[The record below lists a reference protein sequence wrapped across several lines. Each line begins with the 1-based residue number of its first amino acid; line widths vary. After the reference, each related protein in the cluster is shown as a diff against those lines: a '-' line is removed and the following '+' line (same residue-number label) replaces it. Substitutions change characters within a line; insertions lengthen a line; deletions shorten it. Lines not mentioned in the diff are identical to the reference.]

1 MIKLVAIF
9 IFIVREIIKSAK
21 DVGVDIEIDKRKE
34 QIQVIVNP
42 LTYSI
47 AGPLT
52 NDKSTFRPVISMKQ
66 KQNNKI
72 MLLK

>member
-9 IFIVREIIKSAK
+9 IFIVRVNMQKSAK
-21 DVGVDIEIDKRKE
+21 DVGVDKIDKRKE

-42 LTYSI
+42 LTYWLLL
-47 AGPLT
+47 ALT

-72 MLLK
+72 ILLK

>member
-34 QIQVIVNP
+34 QTQVIVNP
-42 LTYSI
+42 L
-47 AGPLT
+47 
-52 NDKSTFRPVISMKQ
+52 
-66 KQNNKI
+66 
-72 MLLK
+72 